1 MNNPYKIDRTQ
12 VEHEVRA
19 KILWGDSPEEV
30 IYYLRVQGFSEEEA
44 SDLVDAAFRERAA
57 TIRGMGIKKI
67 LLGSVLVALP
77 FVTYSIFAGM
87 PSITI
92 RLVGIAAVA
101 GLWGAWLLIKGIT
114 MLVSPKSEPG
124 DVADQ

>member
-1 MNNPYKIDRTQ
+1 MNNPYKIDRNQ
-12 VEHEVRA
+12 VGHEARA
-19 KILWGDSPEEV
+19 KILWGDPPEEV
-30 IYYLRVQGFSEEEA
+30 VHYLRVQGFSEEEA
-44 SDLVDAAFRERAA
+44 WEVVDAAFQERAA

-92 RLVGIAAVA
+92 RLVGLAAVA

-114 MLVSPKSEPG
+114 MLASPKSEPG